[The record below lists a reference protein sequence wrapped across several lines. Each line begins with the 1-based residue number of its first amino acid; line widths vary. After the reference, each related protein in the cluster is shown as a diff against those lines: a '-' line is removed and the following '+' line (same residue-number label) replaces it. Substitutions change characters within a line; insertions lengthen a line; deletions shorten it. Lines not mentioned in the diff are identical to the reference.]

1 MELSFEFRVKGVQG
15 LGFRGFRVYGVQCLR
30 FIGSSVQASG
40 CRV

>member
-1 MELSFEFRVKGVQG
+1 MELSFEFRVEGFEG
-15 LGFRGFRVYGVQCLR
+15 LGFMGFSVYG